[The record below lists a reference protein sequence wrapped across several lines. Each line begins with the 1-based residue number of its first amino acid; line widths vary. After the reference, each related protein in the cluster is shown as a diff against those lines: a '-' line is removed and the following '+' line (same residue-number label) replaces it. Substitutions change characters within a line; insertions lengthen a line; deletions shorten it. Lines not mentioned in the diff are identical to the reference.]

1 MSAMDLTTLKNRIER
16 GEEYLLALEEFRNRE
31 WSEIFADYKKG
42 RLAAPQAMVL
52 VHPDFYEEREA
63 KVEQSIRGRRTFSST
78 TGRHVAAC
86 MSDQIWLSACPLDN
100 PEVVHSD
107 HLFPYSLGGPTIAA
121 NQLFLCPVHN
131 RSKASDIHLFPW
143 ERGEPSWL
151 ATQVERI
158 RNLLL

>member
-1 MSAMDLTTLKNRIER
+1 MNGTDLTTLKTRIER
-16 GEEYLLALEEFRNRE
+16 GEEYLLALEEFHSWK
-31 WSEIFADYKKG
+31 WSEILAEYCNR
-42 RLAAPQAMVL
+42 RLALPQAMVL

-63 KVEQSIRGRRTFSST
+63 KVGQSIRGARSFSASA
-78 TGRHVAAC
+78 GQHAAAC
-86 MSDQIWLSACPLDN
+86 MADQIWLSECPLKN

-131 RSKASDIHLFPW
+131 CSKAGDIHLFPW

-151 ATQVERI
+151 AIQVERI
-158 RNLLL
+158 QNLLL